1 MDLATLKEQS
11 KSLKDLSVNADL
23 NKFLESQGSVQETYK
38 KINEMNAA
46 TDVLNKEFDERYL
59 MTGGTYKLPLLGTN
73 QDLILYGF
81 FFSYTFLT
89 LVVLITI
96 YKNTNSFRNTLY
108 ALLMS
113 AFLLLIITGLLF
125 RVG

>member
-11 KSLKDLSVNADL
+11 KLLKDLSVNADL

-59 MTGGTYKLPLLGTN
+59 TTGGTYKLPLLGTN

-81 FFSYTFLT
+81 FFSYAFLT